1 MTTDLMSDGEVV
13 ARFSDEPVISSA
25 LWEKLR
31 RPFDLDQIELLP
43 KYTGPRGGTPQKAH
57 CKECGGYHAFP
68 CIHLSYVGHAQITDR
83 LNEVDPTWN
92 WEPCGVD
99 QNGQPIIVNGGM
111 WIKLTVLGVTRYGYG
126 DAQGKTGHD
135 ATKEIIGDAIR
146 NAAMRFGVGSYL
158 WSKSERAKQT
168 LVGADEQPESGADVP
183 QNPAPSQTP
192 PDPLMQAKRRFNA
205 ALTAHC
211 EAHGL
216 DKEREI
222 ELLGG
227 NDFLK
232 KQSAEW
238 FDGKTEYYSNN

>member
-1 MTTDLMSDGEVV
+1 MADIVV
-13 ARFSDEPVISSA
+13 RPAESELLPA

-43 KYTGPRGGTPQKAH
+43 KYTGKKGPDGKIPKEAYKKCQ
-57 CKECGGYHAFP
+57 ECGGYHPFP
-68 CIHLSYVGHAQITDR
+68 CVHLNYVGHAQITDR
-83 LNEVDPTWN
+83 LNEVDPMWN

-146 NAAMRFGVGSYL
+146 NAAMRFGVASYL
-158 WSKSERAKQT
+158 WSKSDAAKRT
-168 LVGADEQPESGADVP
+168 LVEGAEESPESESK
-183 QNPAPSQTP
+183 APTIVTP
-192 PDPLMQAKRRFNA
+192 SDPTAAAKTRLWK
-205 ALTAHC
+205 ALQDHC
-211 EAHGL
+211 SAHGL
-216 DKEREI
+216 SMDAEL

-227 NDFLK
+227 KAFIKEQNADWLNAK
-232 KQSAEW
+232 A
-238 FDGKTEYYSNN
+238 EYYENN